1 MNAEVFSDAM
11 DVIDIKYVEE
21 AMCYRRKKISVPWI
35 KIGAVAAACILLV
48 GTFTIYNFSKQNQQ
62 GVFEIEPTRTLPSE
76 KVEDTK
82 NSIGSETNQ
91 GFSTGECAAD
101 MHRPAGYHPRIG
113 SALALKLSLHKES
126 PEMVYDVVIPCFHRF
141 GEDDCI
147 VERLSD
153 RLNTTSWRRWAR
165 IQWPDRGIE
174 EKYHAQLT
182 LDQINVVVEAGL
194 SCFYIGSGE
203 GNLADMSFDNP
214 KGIETY
220 CELVGD
226 MYTFASDGSIVHK
239 PDLLVEGLVELEP

>member
-48 GTFTIYNFSKQNQQ
+48 GTFTILNFSKRNQQ
-62 GVFEIEPTRTLPSE
+62 GVFETEPRRTLPSE

-82 NSIGSETNQ
+82 TTIDSETNP
-91 GFSTGECAAD
+91 GISTGECAAD

-126 PEMVYDVVIPCFHRF
+126 PEKVYDVVIPCFHRF

-153 RLNTTSWRRWAR
+153 RLDTTSWRRWAR

-174 EKYHAQLT
+174 ESQSISLSALVSSFSNNAKS
-182 LDQINVVVEAGL
+182 AGDNGIVRKL
-194 SCFYIGSGE
+194 PRR
-203 GNLADMSFDNP
+203 SFTP
-214 KGIETY
+214 IS
-220 CELVGD
+220 
-226 MYTFASDGSIVHK
+226 ASVTGRCAVIPWSYA
-239 PDLLVEGLVELEP
+239 